1 MIFSQTSATSWRR
14 SLFSLHHN
22 YKNKV
27 IMNEQNQSSN
37 EIKVIEELFPKGR
50 VSILVARPDM
60 GKTTLACHI
69 AKQLTYHE
77 ESVLYVHMAC
87 DHIDIDTSDDD
98 SISWKCCIYDMPC
111 VSIEDISFVLS
122 RRFLFDTVIIDYVEL
137 MDFVK
142 GVECLKRSEELR
154 AIWHFLDT
162 VAQKKNIRVIGLS
175 QLGIQFD
182 ATNSECLD
190 NVLKYLKRDF
200 VRERLIVLHRPSY
213 YELQKD
219 DIEPVQ
225 LITLKRIIPYTMKM
239 TPWKKK

>member
-1 MIFSQTSATSWRR
+1 MNYQDQTTNN
-14 SLFSLHHN
+14 L
-22 YKNKV
+22 
-27 IMNEQNQSSN
+27 
-37 EIKVIEELFPKGR
+37 KVIEELFPKGR
-50 VSILVARPDM
+50 VSILAARPNM
-60 GKTTLACHI
+60 GKTTFACDI
-69 AKQLTYHE
+69 AKLLTYHE
-77 ESVLYVHMAC
+77 ESVLYVHMGC
-87 DHIDIDTSDDD
+87 EHIDIDTSDDD
-98 SISWKCCIYDMPC
+98 SLSWKCNIYDMPC

-122 RRFLFDTVIIDYVEL
+122 RRCLFDTVIIDYVEL

-190 NVLKYLKRDF
+190 HVLKFLKRDF
-200 VRERLIVLHRPSY
+200 VKERLVVLHRPGY
-213 YELQKD
+213 YEAQKD

-225 LITLKRIIPYTMKM
+225 LITLKRIIPYIIKM
-239 TPWKKK
+239 

>member
-1 MIFSQTSATSWRR
+1 
-14 SLFSLHHN
+14 
-22 YKNKV
+22 
-27 IMNEQNQSSN
+27 
-37 EIKVIEELFPKGR
+37 
-50 VSILVARPDM
+50 
-60 GKTTLACHI
+60 
-69 AKQLTYHE
+69 
-77 ESVLYVHMAC
+77 
-87 DHIDIDTSDDD
+87 
-98 SISWKCCIYDMPC
+98 MPC

-190 NVLKYLKRDF
+190 NVLKYLKRDY

>member
-1 MIFSQTSATSWRR
+1 M
-14 SLFSLHHN
+14 
-22 YKNKV
+22 
-27 IMNEQNQSSN
+27 MNEQNQFLS
-37 EIKVIEELFPKGR
+37 EIKVIEELFHKGR
-50 VSILVARPDM
+50 VSILAARPGM

-98 SISWKCCIYDMPC
+98 TISWKCSIYDMPC
-111 VSIEDISFVLS
+111 VSIEDITFILS

-142 GVECLKRSEELR
+142 GVECLKRTEELR
-154 AIWHFLDT
+154 AIWHFLDNI
-162 VAQKKNIRVIGLS
+162 AQKKNIRIIGIS
-175 QLGIQFD
+175 QLERVCID
-182 ATNSECLD
+182 DTDKSCLD
-190 NVLKYLKRDF
+190 TVMRYLKRDF
-200 VRERLIVLHRPSY
+200 VRERLVVLHRPGY
-213 YELQKD
+213 YEAQKD

-225 LITLKRIIPYTMKM
+225 LITLKRIIPYTIKV